1 MGNHFSRV
9 KMKLL
14 FLVAAVSAQFSV
26 GDVVVSNWDLGMASV
41 HWNYKGGMKNM
52 VTDLF
57 KDYGFPAEFV
67 SLFDVDTCT
76 DLSMLATVASWT
88 DSTKSSFESQTTGSN
103 NAYSFYAGIMSSAT
117 GTTITRDELIAIMEP
132 FYTNLADNGVILGDL
147 MTAIMDAHF
156 DAAVLAAQQY
166 LDATNTDT
174 YLDSMELVS
183 ALKPVKAGIKQ
194 YNSGIGLQMAFTD
207 SIANYAELVVPAI
220 WYALN
225 TYETG
230 VDRHYSGAYAYEQI
244 MGFMDNVVWNPI
256 ISMCNREAGPFGMLT
271 MMSIYFHQVVASIH
285 DVLDYSQE
293 IEMWISMIVFGDPM
307 YFGFNYSGFF
317 QEYLFQYT
325 DEFGPHGG
333 LTSGRIEAELHIWAI
348 LIDPLISDLVYEQV
362 KGPICGVEDPQ
373 TMPST
378 DM

>member
-1 MGNHFSRV
+1 
-9 KMKLL
+9 MKLL

-67 SLFDVDTCT
+67 ALFD
-76 DLSMLATVASWT
+76 
-88 DSTKSSFESQTTGSN
+88 
-103 NAYSFYAGIMSSAT
+103 AGIMSSAT

-183 ALKPVKAGIKQ
+183 
-194 YNSGIGLQMAFTD
+194 
-207 SIANYAELVVPAI
+207 
-220 WYALN
+220 
-225 TYETG
+225 
-230 VDRHYSGAYAYEQI
+230 
-244 MGFMDNVVWNPI
+244 
-256 ISMCNREAGPFGMLT
+256 
-271 MMSIYFHQVVASIH
+271 
-285 DVLDYSQE
+285 
-293 IEMWISMIVFGDPM
+293 
-307 YFGFNYSGFF
+307 
-317 QEYLFQYT
+317 
-325 DEFGPHGG
+325 
-333 LTSGRIEAELHIWAI
+333 
-348 LIDPLISDLVYEQV
+348 
-362 KGPICGVEDPQ
+362 
-373 TMPST
+373 
-378 DM
+378 